1 MTLSTAAPSLAPI
14 GGAQRILPRKASVLV
29 VDDSPAICAAL
40 RHTLGTL
47 NMFDRIETASDG
59 FAAYQA
65 LVGRSFDMVLCDL
78 NMPRCDGIGFLRLR
92 AANAALHGL
101 PVIVLTGSTDNDSK
115 IAALELGA
123 CDYVGKAAAPAEL
136 AARLAVHLRL
146 KQTHDDLM
154 RKTAELERLCNT
166 DPLTGLANRRSLRE
180 SLDAELSRCTRYGRT
195 VSFAMLDVDRF
206 KQLNDTY
213 GHPAGDHV
221 LIRLGALLADSVRK
235 NDIVGRY
242 GGEEIAIVLPE
253 TGLHGAGVLAER
265 IRRSIADQRIVWEG
279 ESISVTASIGVASI
293 GVGQAETA
301 DALIR
306 SADRALYR
314 AKSAGRDRVV
324 MAGAES
330 TPMLAM

>member
-1 MTLSTAAPSLAPI
+1 MARSTSALSLAPA
-14 GGAQRILPRKASVLV
+14 GLPQRMMPRGASVLV

-40 RHTLGTL
+40 RHTLGML
-47 NMFDRIETASDG
+47 GMFDRIETASDG

-65 LVGRSFDMVLCDL
+65 LVASRFDVVLCDL

-101 PVIVLTGSTDNDSK
+101 PVIMRTGSTDNDSK
-115 IAALELGA
+115 ISALELGA

-136 AARLAVHLRL
+136 AARLTVHLRL

-180 SLDAELSRCTRYGRT
+180 ALDAELTRSARYGRT
-195 VSFAMLDVDRF
+195 LSFAMLDVDRF
-206 KQLNDTY
+206 KHLNDSY

-221 LIRLGALLADSVRK
+221 LIRLGALLSESVRK

-242 GGEEIAIVLPE
+242 GGEEIAMVLPE
-253 TGLHGAGVLAER
+253 TGLHGAGILAER
-265 IRRSIADQRIVWEG
+265 IRRSISEQRFMWEG
-279 ESISVTASIGVASI
+279 ELLNVTASIGVATI

-306 SADRALYR
+306 AADRALYR
-314 AKSAGRDRVV
+314 AKTAGRDRVV
-324 MAGAES
+324 LAGADS
-330 TPMLAM
+330 TPMMAV

>member
-1 MTLSTAAPSLAPI
+1 MP
-14 GGAQRILPRKASVLV
+14 KASVLV
-29 VDDSPAICAAL
+29 IDDSPAICAAL
-40 RHTLGTL
+40 THTLGTL
-47 NMFDRIETASDG
+47 NMFDRIETVSDG

-65 LVGRSFDMVLCDL
+65 LVSRSFDVVLCDL

-92 AANAALHGL
+92 AANAALRGL
-101 PVIVLTGSTDNDSK
+101 PVIVLTGSTDNESK

-146 KQTHDDLM
+146 KQTHDELM

-180 SLDAELSRCTRYGRT
+180 SLDAELSRCARYGRT

-213 GHPAGDHV
+213 GHQAGDHV

-235 NDIVGRY
+235 NDTVGRY
-242 GGEEIAIVLPE
+242 GGEEIAVVLPE
-253 TGLHGAGVLAER
+253 TGLHGAGVLSER
-265 IRRSIADQRIVWEG
+265 IRRSIADQHFAWEG
-279 ESISVTASIGVASI
+279 ETIKVTASIGVASI
-293 GVGQAETA
+293 GIGQAETA